1 MRSFKGERSGRLAHS
16 DEQSGKGSICVQHQ
30 PIGSP
35 STPFVVPLGGT
46 KDRDGGEAIVVV
58 EAFATHPL
66 LQSAVPGEGVSLS
79 WVSVPCGSSW
89 SVPELEHKSLLIVLE
104 GRAELRGSTN
114 RVVERGDVV
123 SLHPGDAHELADVV
137 GKEFRA
143 LQVFFA
149 SQTFDSKD
157 ESGSAGEVDQVSTKL
172 EELLEK
178 NEALATQVLANPYFR
193 MIQEGGLDS
202 ERMRGLFRDRL
213 RVFCDAF
220 QTFLFARQATC
231 DDESYKGIFAE
242 HLLEEIG
249 HNDLMKVTGEKR
261 RFDAVL
267 EATSNWFC
275 HQMLV
280 QDNVGK
286 AAIHLV
292 LETGGDYFHNLA
304 KPAFDSDVSS
314 EYFRTHAEDDE
325 RHKQMSID
333 LLGNQTESTYRRL
346 DQTVVD
352 AWNMID
358 AMTRRIH
365 RLVQLESSAS

>member
-1 MRSFKGERSGRLAHS
+1 L
-16 DEQSGKGSICVQHQ
+16 DEEV
-30 PIGSP
+30 
-35 STPFVVPLGGT
+35 
-46 KDRDGGEAIVVV
+46 
-58 EAFATHPL
+58 
-66 LQSAVPGEGVSLS
+66 
-79 WVSVPCGSSW
+79 
-89 SVPELEHKSLLIVLE
+89 
-104 GRAELRGSTN
+104 
-114 RVVERGDVV
+114 
-123 SLHPGDAHELADVV
+123 
-137 GKEFRA
+137 
-143 LQVFFA
+143 FA
-149 SQTFDSKD
+149 SEEK
-157 ESGSAGEVDQVSTKL
+157 SGPVPAAVKRSSTL
-172 EELLEK
+172 PGLLEK
-178 NEALATQVLANPYFR
+178 NEVLAAKVLANPYFR
-193 MIQEGGLDS
+193 MIREGGLDS

-220 QTFLFARQATC
+220 QTFLFVRQATC
-231 DDESYKGIFAE
+231 EDESYKGVFAE

-304 KPAFDSDVSS
+304 KPTFDEDVSA

-333 LLGNQTESTYRRL
+333 LLGNQTPSTYERL

-365 RLVQLESSAS
+365 ELVQIEASAS